1 MTVQLH
7 ITLGDRARLAD
18 TVYQQLLDAI
28 RSGQLR
34 EGDPLPP
41 TRQLAAQ
48 LRVSRSTVTAAY
60 DRLAGSGY
68 ITARVGSGT
77 FVGTRRPDDVAEGF
91 SSPAPKAVWL
101 KSQSWWDS
109 RPRPY
114 SFPPA
119 EFDFTSGF
127 PDASFFPHE
136 AWRRLMSRQFRAVS
150 MRRGVYAHPA
160 GHQQLREAIAH
171 HIGVTR
177 GIRTTAADVTVVNGT
192 QQALDIL
199 TRTVVAPGQNVAMED
214 PGYGMALRTFAVLG
228 TSVSCVPLDNEGL
241 RVDQLPDRIRLVY
254 VTPAHQFPM
263 GMTMS
268 MRRRLEL
275 LEWAKAHG
283 AAILE
288 DDYDSDFHHDPGVI
302 PLHTLDHEQSVIY
315 VGSFSKSLSP
325 VLRLGF
331 IVAPPSLQPAIHIAK
346 QLMDWHTN
354 LPLQGAL
361 AEFLD
366 SGGFAR
372 HVRRMRGIYARRSKA
387 LIRALKEH
395 LHDEVEIFP
404 RTVGLHLCA
413 LARPTWGALV
423 ETAARKSSVSGV
435 RAQVLSDFS
444 QQPDPPRGLV
454 LGYGMLDETKI
465 REGVRRLATHL

>member
-1 MTVQLH
+1 
-7 ITLGDRARLAD
+7 
-18 TVYQQLLDAI
+18 
-28 RSGQLR
+28 
-34 EGDPLPP
+34 
-41 TRQLAAQ
+41 
-48 LRVSRSTVTAAY
+48 
-60 DRLAGSGY
+60 
-68 ITARVGSGT
+68 
-77 FVGTRRPDDVAEGF
+77 
-91 SSPAPKAVWL
+91 
-101 KSQSWWDS
+101 
-109 RPRPY
+109 
-114 SFPPA
+114 
-119 EFDFTSGF
+119 
-127 PDASFFPHE
+127 
-136 AWRRLMSRQFRAVS
+136 
-150 MRRGVYAHPA
+150 
-160 GHQQLREAIAH
+160 
-171 HIGVTR
+171 
-177 GIRTTAADVTVVNGT
+177 
-192 QQALDIL
+192 LDIL

-214 PGYGMALRTFAVLG
+214 RGYGMALRTFAVLG
-228 TSVSCVPLDNEGL
+228 ARLSCVPLDNEGL
-241 RVDQLPDRIRLVY
+241 RVDQLPEKIRLVY

-288 DDYDSDFHHDPGVI
+288 DDYDSDFHHDPGII

-387 LIRALKEH
+387 LIRALKDH
-395 LHDEVEIFP
+395 LSTEVEILP
-404 RTVGLHLCA
+404 RALGLHLCV
-413 LARPTWGALV
+413 LGRPTRGPTL
-423 ETAARKSSVSGV
+423 ETAARESAASGV

-444 QQPDPPRGLV
+444 QQPDPPLGLI
-454 LGYGMLDETKI
+454 LGYGMLNEAKI
-465 REGVRRLATHL
+465 QEGVRRLATHLPTLVRSQD